1 MLHHAAQ
8 NSVLYRVM
16 GSAACATQVRSLAK
30 LGAVEPV
37 NVITVT
43 LAFARYRYLS
53 VISAATVGDKVQGRG
68 HLAYGQWQS
77 EQRVGKH
84 ITQKS
89 PARPLLQGQCFAV
102 FCEPTLQGGYGCKGL
117 DDSIRPAKTLGKQ
130 VPTWIFCLIAAGLF
144 SAWIVTLFIPPPF
157 NPVFL
162 IIPAVVITLGV
173 LNRIYPQRK

>member
-1 MLHHAAQ
+1 MAVGGCERVEHHAAQ
-8 NSVLYRVM
+8 NSVLYRVL

-37 NVITVT
+37 NVIAVT

-53 VISAATVGDKVQGRG
+53 VISAATMGDKVQGSG

-77 EQRVGKH
+77 QQRVDKH

-117 DDSIRPAKTLGKQ
+117 DDSIRPAKTLASRFRPG
-130 VPTWIFCLIAAGLF
+130 FFAL
-144 SAWIVTLFIPPPF
+144 
-157 NPVFL
+157 
-162 IIPAVVITLGV
+162 
-173 LNRIYPQRK
+173 